1 MGLARLRLDL
11 APAAAPVVGDD
22 LVENASQRRGV
33 DRLALR
39 DCDRAS
45 RLVVVPP
52 CDDPFGVRDEP
63 AVVEKDGRGPSR
75 IRRLRGEVRQQRRE
89 SRARCGEPG
98 TVRRPARRRS
108 TGWKRSRG
116 TLKRRRLVPMDN
128 SESCVNGGRSSP
140 CTADDTH
147 DASMD
152 TTDRISTPEAAPE
165 ERPREAD
172 RPLIALMIAVA
183 GLTTAAW
190 AFALVVLAGWLIAG
204 VV

>member
-1 MGLARLRLDL
+1 
-11 APAAAPVVGDD
+11 
-22 LVENASQRRGV
+22 
-33 DRLALR
+33 
-39 DCDRAS
+39 
-45 RLVVVPP
+45 
-52 CDDPFGVRDEP
+52 
-63 AVVEKDGRGPSR
+63 
-75 IRRLRGEVRQQRRE
+75 
-89 SRARCGEPG
+89 
-98 TVRRPARRRS
+98 
-108 TGWKRSRG
+108 
-116 TLKRRRLVPMDN
+116 MDN